1 MFCWDTFGPGIHV
14 DAIWHEAPTQ
24 TLMRT
29 KRTLHGNGDPHWQRH
44 PLQDRALCHTAK
56 AAQELPR
63 QCDKELKALTWPPHC
78 PAPNPVEHLQEAQ
91 PCSMH
96 KAKYL
101 LPTPTSQTPQD
112 DPRGPVSM
120 QSDPQWAS
128 IDHSCLETST
138 WVAKP
143 KVSPEE
149 HLMVTRLSLLFTLP
163 FSDFNV
169 MADRCINVDHSHS
182 FQ

>member
-1 MFCWDTFGPGIHV
+1 MQCSAGIPLVLAFMWMPFDMKHLLKRWCGPSAPSMAMGIPTGRDTPY
-14 DAIWHEAPTQ
+14 
-24 TLMRT
+24 RT
-29 KRTLHGNGDPHWQRH
+29 
-44 PLQDRALCHTAK
+44 
-56 AAQELPR
+56 AQELPR